1 VSSWQVKRVR
11 VVDLVRADHHDR
23 QTGGEESVDELA
35 WCGCWRLAMVG
46 ARSTRSPRSRC
57 RRRSATSA
65 LSPLVAGEAL
75 RRLPRVEHGVHALDT
90 AGSGSS
96 EAPRDHREGKP
107 ALLDGD
113 DDADGI
119 HVLRH
124 RRRAEPRGLT
134 SRRGAR
140 HAVVTMFSGGGALR
154 DLSGGRG
161 AVPRRRPRLRQEI
174 DKSGPAGCCTVERL
188 WRGTVEPDARRGA
201 GR

>member
-1 VSSWQVKRVR
+1 LWTWFGLITTTVR
-11 VVDLVRADHHDR
+11 PAARRASTNWPGAVAGGSRWSAPVRPGRRDR
-23 QTGGEESVDELA
+23 GAGGDPLRPRYHR
-35 WCGCWRLAMVG
+35 W
-46 ARSTRSPRSRC
+46 SPGRRC
-57 RRRSATSA
+57 VACRA
-65 LSPLVAGEAL
+65 LSMVSTLWTLQVPA
-75 RRLPRVEHGVHALDT
+75 RLK
-90 AGSGSS
+90 
-96 EAPRDHREGKP
+96 PRDHREGKP